1 MPVREEK
8 RFMEEMANNGLIPTR
23 PIGQDS
29 SSQSLLTL
37 FIQSR

>member
-1 MPVREEK
+1 MPVREKK
-8 RFMEEMANNGLIPTR
+8 RFMEELAINGLIPTR
-23 PIGQDS
+23 PTDQDS